1 MQVLHC
7 WWTGSRIFLDMQL
20 RFRGAG
26 ATVVLIALVAVGCG
40 GGSDNT
46 DKSGAQ
52 APSSSTGATSPSSP
66 GSSSPGSSS
75 GGSSAPGAPAV
86 GGKRPK
92 SGPALSK
99 QAAAEAQARCAQR
112 RPAIA
117 HALQKLARAA
127 LSLRPDTTADAARAV
142 NQVIAVTRA
151 QLNQVKA
158 LQVPAGDQP
167 RVQALLRSYADQLT
181 ILGRMKTTL
190 QQRSLGQMQELLRQ
204 SYAQRVSNEALAKSL
219 GAGACGLTVS

>member
-1 MQVLHC
+1 M
-7 WWTGSRIFLDMQL
+7 RL

-52 APSSSTGATSPSSP
+52 TPSSTGATSSSSP

-75 GGSSAPGAPAV
+75 GGSSAPGAPAP

-92 SGPALSK
+92 AAEPPLSK
-99 QAAAEAQARCAQR
+99 QAAAPAQAKCAQR

-117 HALQKLARAA
+117 HALQKLARAT
-127 LSLRPDTTADAARAV
+127 LTLRPDSTADAVRAV

-151 QLNQVKA
+151 QMNDMKA
-158 LQVPAGDQP
+158 LQVPAGDRP
-167 RVQALLRSYADQLT
+167 RIQKLLRSYADQLT
-181 ILGRMKTTL
+181 ILGRMRTTL
-190 QQRSLGQMQELLRQ
+190 QHRSLGQMQELLRQ
-204 SYAQRVSNEALAKSL
+204 SYAQRVGNEALAQSL
-219 GAGACGLTVS
+219 GAGACGLTVY